1 MRRRRIVV
9 GATLGVG
16 ATLLGLSLSVHPGD
30 RLFYALTLALA
41 VTWAIGAVVAGP
53 LPLGCVRG
61 RSGLHRPVLAPILV
75 GLIAVAVFTAGAPLV
90 AQVPTLRA
98 SLEEVLDHARL
109 GSLPV
114 LVLITAAT
122 GVAEELFFRGALYS
136 AVASTRPVL
145 VCTAIYTLTT
155 VTTGNV
161 MLVVAAALLG
171 LLVGV
176 QRQVTRGVLAPAL
189 THVTWSVGMLL
200 ILPPLM
206 SALR

>member
-1 MRRRRIVV
+1 MLRRRLVV
-9 GATLGVG
+9 GATLAVG
-16 ATLLGLSLSVHPGD
+16 AALLAVTLAVRPGD

-41 VTWAIGAVVAGP
+41 LTWALGAVLAGP
-53 LPLGCVRG
+53 LPLGWVRG
-61 RSGLHRPVLAPILV
+61 RSGRHRPVLAPIVV
-75 GLIAVAVFTAGAPLV
+75 GLAAVAVFVAGAPLV
-90 AQVPTLRA
+90 AEVPALRA
-98 SLEEVLDHARL
+98 SLDDVLDHARL

-114 LVLITAAT
+114 LVLLTAAS
-122 GVAEELFFRGALYS
+122 GVAEELFFRGALY
-136 AVASTRPVL
+136 AVVPVRPVL

-155 VTTGNV
+155 VTTGNI

-189 THVTWSVGMLL
+189 THVTWSLGMLL

-206 SALR
+206 SALG

>member
-1 MRRRRIVV
+1 VRRRRIVV
-9 GATLGVG
+9 GATLAVG
-16 ATLLGLSLSVHPGD
+16 ATLLGVTLAVHPGD

-41 VTWAIGAVVAGP
+41 ATWALGAVLAGP
-53 LPLGCVRG
+53 LPLGWVRG
-61 RSGLHRPVLAPILV
+61 RSGRHRPVLAPILV
-75 GLIAVAVFTAGAPLV
+75 GLAAVAVFTAGAPLV
-90 AQVPTLRA
+90 AQVPVLQS
-98 SLEEVLDHARL
+98 SLDEVLDHARL

-114 LVLITAAT
+114 LVLLTVAT
-122 GVAEELFFRGALYS
+122 GVAEEMFFRGALFA
-136 AVASTRPVL
+136 AVPSRPVV

-176 QRQVTRGVLAPAL
+176 QRQVTGGVLAPAM

-206 SALR
+206 AALG

>member
-1 MRRRRIVV
+1 
-9 GATLGVG
+9 
-16 ATLLGLSLSVHPGD
+16 
-30 RLFYALTLALA
+30 
-41 VTWAIGAVVAGP
+41 
-53 LPLGCVRG
+53 
-61 RSGLHRPVLAPILV
+61 VLAPILV
-75 GLIAVAVFTAGAPLV
+75 GLAAVAVFTAGAPLV
-90 AQVPTLRA
+90 AQVPVLQS
-98 SLEEVLDHARL
+98 SLDEVLDHARL

-114 LVLITAAT
+114 LVLLTVAT
-122 GVAEELFFRGALYS
+122 GVAEEMFFRGALFV
-136 AVASTRPVL
+136 AVPSRPVV

-176 QRQVTRGVLAPAL
+176 QRQVTGGVLAPAM

-206 SALR
+206 SMLG